1 MGKRLYLI
9 LILIV
14 FMLSGCKVFFTKELK
29 LQVEEQK
36 IKLENIQFYTS
47 KKIIL
52 QRISSSE
59 SVIEDTAKLKET
71 RQITLDRIK
80 IKRNTKTVCSV
91 NAGST
96 MEMIFEKGTKSTL
109 FFALSDTADIDSRF
123 KISALNW
130 KNGIGEIVYD
140 STTYYLQA
148 KNYFFQPNCKESCL
162 KVKRRFMYKLD
173 INKRKLKGV
182 KVGE

>member
-1 MGKRLYLI
+1 VLPA
-9 LILIV
+9 
-14 FMLSGCKVFFTKELK
+14 CKVFFTNELK

-59 SVIEDTAKLKET
+59 SVMEDTAKLRET

-80 IKRNTKTVCSV
+80 IKRNTKGICVGNT
-91 NAGST
+91 GET
-96 MEMIFEKGTKSTL
+96 MEMIFEKNAKSTL
-109 FFALSDTADIDSRF
+109 KFALSDTADADSRF
-123 KISALNW
+123 KIGALNW